1 MSDVILKNKNVQIAI
16 NLHGAELKSLY
27 RPDTDTE
34 YLWCADP
41 AYWNRT
47 SPVLFP
53 FVGGVKNG
61 VYRHEGTEYKMGQHG
76 FARDREFTLVSR
88 TEDTVWFALE
98 DDAQTREI
106 YPFAFRLEIGYQ
118 LLENGVKVL
127 WRVKNPA
134 KETLYFSIGAHPAF
148 NCPRHEG
155 ESQTGYSVHLQTRN
169 GKDVE
174 SFVNTIFGQ
183 GGTVTTEHETV
194 ELERG
199 ILALDEHTFDRDA
212 KVIENGQVQRV
223 ALRDRD
229 GKEYLAVEFD
239 APLVG
244 IWSPPKK
251 CAPFV
256 CIEPWYGR
264 CDSEVFDGELKE
276 REWEQAL
283 EAGEEFKA
291 EYKMIAVG

>member
-1 MSDVILKNKNVQIAI
+1 MSDVILKNENLKIEV

-27 RPDTDTE
+27 NMDTDTE

-61 VYRHEGTEYKMGQHG
+61 VYRHNGEEYRIGQHG
-76 FARDREFTLVSR
+76 FARDREFALVSR
-88 TEDTVWFALE
+88 TEDTVWFSLE
-98 DDAQTREI
+98 DDESSRMI

-118 LLENGVKVL
+118 LLKDGVKVM

-134 KETLYFSIGAHPAF
+134 ETDMYFSIGAHPAF
-148 NCPRHEG
+148 NCPLRKG
-155 ESQTGYSVHLQTRN
+155 EKQTDYSIRLQGGDGN
-169 GKDVE
+169 DVE
-174 SFVNTIFGQ
+174 AFVNTIFGQ
-183 GGTVTTEHETV
+183 GGTVTAEHETV
-194 ELERG
+194 ELNHG
-199 ILALDEHTFDRDA
+199 LLSITEHTFDNDA
-212 KVIENGQVQRV
+212 KVIENAQVQRV
-223 ALRDRD
+223 ALIDES
-229 GKEYLAVEFD
+229 GEEILAVEFD

-251 CAPFV
+251 NAPFV

-264 CDSEVFDGELKE
+264 CDSEVFAGELKD
-276 REWEQAL
+276 REWEQVL
-283 EAGEEFKA
+283 KPGEEFAA
-291 EYKMIAVG
+291 EYKIRV

>member
-1 MSDVILKNKNVQIAI
+1 MSDVILKNENLKIEV

-27 RPDTDTE
+27 NMDTDTE

-61 VYRHEGTEYKMGQHG
+61 VYRHNGEEYRIGQHG
-76 FARDREFTLVSR
+76 FARDREFALVSR
-88 TEDTVWFALE
+88 TEDTVWFSLE
-98 DDAQTREI
+98 DDESSRMI

-118 LLENGVKVL
+118 LLKDGVKVM

-134 KETLYFSIGAHPAF
+134 ETDMYFSIGAHPAF
-148 NCPRHEG
+148 NCPLRKG
-155 ESQTGYSVHLQTRN
+155 EKQTDYSIRLQGGDGN
-169 GKDVE
+169 DVE
-174 SFVNTIFGQ
+174 AFVNTIFGQ
-183 GGTVTTEHETV
+183 GGTVTAEHETV
-194 ELERG
+194 ELNHG
-199 ILALDEHTFDRDA
+199 LLSITEHTFDNDA
-212 KVIENGQVQRV
+212 KVIENAQVQRV
-223 ALRDRD
+223 ALIDES
-229 GKEYLAVEFD
+229 GEEILAVEFD

-251 CAPFV
+251 NALFV

-264 CDSEVFDGELKE
+264 CDSEVFAGELKD
-276 REWEQAL
+276 REWEQVL
-283 EAGEEFKA
+283 KPGEDFAA
-291 EYKMIAVG
+291 EYKIRV

>member
-1 MSDVILKNKNVQIAI
+1 MSDVILKNENLKIEV

-27 RPDTDTE
+27 NMDTDTE

-61 VYRHEGTEYKMGQHG
+61 VYRHNGEEYRIGQHG
-76 FARDREFTLVSR
+76 FARDREFALVSR
-88 TEDTVWFALE
+88 TEDTVWFSLE
-98 DDAQTREI
+98 DDESSRMI

-118 LLENGVKVL
+118 LLKDGVKVM

-134 KETLYFSIGAHPAF
+134 ETDMYFSIGAHPAF
-148 NCPRHEG
+148 NCPLRKG
-155 ESQTGYSVHLQTRN
+155 EKQTDYSIRLQGGDGN
-169 GKDVE
+169 DVE
-174 SFVNTIFGQ
+174 AFVNTIFGQ
-183 GGTVTTEHETV
+183 GGTVTAEHETV
-194 ELERG
+194 ELNHG
-199 ILALDEHTFDRDA
+199 LLSITEHTFDNDA
-212 KVIENGQVQRV
+212 KVIENAQVQRV
-223 ALRDRD
+223 ALIDES
-229 GKEYLAVEFD
+229 GEEILAVEFD

-251 CAPFV
+251 NAPFV

-264 CDSEVFDGELKE
+264 CDSEVFAGELKD
-276 REWEQAL
+276 REWEQVL
-283 EAGEEFKA
+283 KPGEEFVA
-291 EYKMIAVG
+291 EYKIRV

>member
-1 MSDVILKNKNVQIAI
+1 MSDVVLKNENLKIEV

-27 RPDTDTE
+27 NMDTDTE

-61 VYRHEGTEYKMGQHG
+61 VYRHNGEEYRIGQHG
-76 FARDREFTLVSR
+76 FARDREFALVSR
-88 TEDTVWFALE
+88 TEDTVWFSLE
-98 DDAQTREI
+98 DDESSRMI

-118 LLENGVKVL
+118 LLKDGVKVM

-134 KETLYFSIGAHPAF
+134 ETDMYFSIGAHPAF
-148 NCPRHEG
+148 NCPLRKG
-155 ESQTGYSVHLQTRN
+155 EKQTDYSIRLQGGDGN
-169 GKDVE
+169 DVE
-174 SFVNTIFGQ
+174 AFVNTIFGQ
-183 GGTVTTEHETV
+183 GGTVTAEHETV
-194 ELERG
+194 ELNHG
-199 ILALDEHTFDRDA
+199 LLSITEHTFDNDA
-212 KVIENGQVQRV
+212 KVIENAQVQRV
-223 ALRDRD
+223 ALIDES
-229 GKEYLAVEFD
+229 GEETLAVEFD

-251 CAPFV
+251 NAPFV

-264 CDSEVFDGELKE
+264 CDSEVFAGELKD
-276 REWEQAL
+276 REWEQVL
-283 EAGEEFKA
+283 KPGEEFAA
-291 EYKMIAVG
+291 EYKIRV

>member
-1 MSDVILKNKNVQIAI
+1 MSDVVLKNENLKIEV

-27 RPDTDTE
+27 NMDTDTE

-61 VYRHEGTEYKMGQHG
+61 VYRHNGEEYRIGQHG
-76 FARDREFTLVSR
+76 FARDREFALVSR
-88 TEDTVWFALE
+88 TEDTVWFSLE
-98 DDAQTREI
+98 DDESSRMI

-118 LLENGVKVL
+118 LLKDGVKVM

-134 KETLYFSIGAHPAF
+134 ETDMYFSIGAHPAF
-148 NCPRHEG
+148 NCPLRKG
-155 ESQTGYSVHLQTRN
+155 EKQTDYSIRLQGGDGN
-169 GKDVE
+169 DVE
-174 SFVNTIFGQ
+174 AFVNTIFGQ
-183 GGTVTTEHETV
+183 GGTVTAEHETV
-194 ELERG
+194 ELNHG
-199 ILALDEHTFDRDA
+199 LLSITEHTFDNDA
-212 KVIENGQVQRV
+212 KVIENAQVQRV
-223 ALRDRD
+223 ALIDES
-229 GKEYLAVEFD
+229 GEEILAVEFD

-251 CAPFV
+251 NAPFV

-264 CDSEVFDGELKE
+264 CDSEVFAGELKD
-276 REWEQAL
+276 REWEQVL
-283 EAGEEFKA
+283 KPGEEFAA
-291 EYKMIAVG
+291 EYKIRV

>member
-1 MSDVILKNKNVQIAI
+1 MSDVVLKNENLKIEV

-27 RPDTDTE
+27 NMDTDTE

-61 VYRHEGTEYKMGQHG
+61 VYRHNGEEYRIGQHG
-76 FARDREFTLVSR
+76 FARDREFALVSR
-88 TEDTVWFALE
+88 TEDTVWFSLE
-98 DDAQTREI
+98 DDESSRMI

-118 LLENGVKVL
+118 LLKDGVKVM

-134 KETLYFSIGAHPAF
+134 ETDMYFSIGAHPAF
-148 NCPRHEG
+148 NCPLRKG
-155 ESQTGYSVHLQTRN
+155 EKQTDYSIRLQGGDGN
-169 GKDVE
+169 DVE
-174 SFVNTIFGQ
+174 AFVNTIFGQ
-183 GGTVTTEHETV
+183 GGTVTAEHETV
-194 ELERG
+194 ELNHG
-199 ILALDEHTFDRDA
+199 LLSITEHTFDNDA
-212 KVIENGQVQRV
+212 KVIENAQVQRV
-223 ALRDRD
+223 ALVDES
-229 GKEYLAVEFD
+229 GEEVLAVEFE

-251 CAPFV
+251 NAPFV

-264 CDSEVFDGELKE
+264 CDSEVFAGELKD
-276 REWEQAL
+276 REWEQVL
-283 EAGEEFKA
+283 KPGEEFAA
-291 EYKMIAVG
+291 EYKIRV

>member
-1 MSDVILKNKNVQIAI
+1 MSDVILKNENLKIEV

-27 RPDTDTE
+27 NMDTDTE

-61 VYRHEGTEYKMGQHG
+61 VYRHNGVEYRIGQHG
-76 FARDREFTLVSR
+76 FARDREFVLVSR
-88 TEDTVWFALE
+88 TEDTVWFSLE
-98 DDAQTREI
+98 DDESSRMI

-118 LLENGVKVL
+118 LLKDGVKVM

-134 KETLYFSIGAHPAF
+134 ETDMYFSIGAHPAF
-148 NCPRHEG
+148 NCPLRKDEK
-155 ESQTGYSVHLQTRN
+155 QTDYSIRLQDGDDN
-169 GKDVE
+169 DVE
-174 SFVNTIFGQ
+174 AFVNTIFGQ
-183 GGTVTTEHETV
+183 GGTVTAEHETV
-194 ELERG
+194 ELYHG
-199 ILALDEHTFDRDA
+199 LLPITEHTFDKDA
-212 KVIENGQVQRV
+212 KVIENAQVQRV
-223 ALRDRD
+223 ALVDES
-229 GKEYLAVEFD
+229 GEEILAVEFD

-251 CAPFV
+251 NAPFV

-264 CDSEVFDGELKE
+264 CDSEVFAGELKD
-276 REWEQAL
+276 REWEQVL
-283 EAGEEFKA
+283 KPGEEFAA
-291 EYKMIAVG
+291 EYKIRV

>member
-1 MSDVILKNKNVQIAI
+1 MSDVILKNENLKIEV

-27 RPDTDTE
+27 NMDTDTE

-61 VYRHEGTEYKMGQHG
+61 VYRHNGVEYRIGQHG
-76 FARDREFTLVSR
+76 FARDREFALVSR
-88 TEDTVWFALE
+88 TEDTVWFSLE
-98 DDAQTREI
+98 DDESSRMI

-118 LLENGVKVL
+118 LLKDGVKVM

-134 KETLYFSIGAHPAF
+134 ETDMYFSIGAHPAF
-148 NCPRHEG
+148 NCPLRKG
-155 ESQTGYSVHLQTRN
+155 EKQTDYSIRLQGGDGN
-169 GKDVE
+169 DVE
-174 SFVNTIFGQ
+174 AFVNTIFGQ
-183 GGTVTTEHETV
+183 GGTVTAEHETV
-194 ELERG
+194 ELNHG
-199 ILALDEHTFDRDA
+199 LLPITEHTFDNDA
-212 KVIENGQVQRV
+212 KVIENAQVQRV
-223 ALRDRD
+223 ALIDES
-229 GKEYLAVEFD
+229 GEEILAVEFD

-251 CAPFV
+251 NAPFV

-264 CDSEVFDGELKE
+264 CDSEVFAGELKD
-276 REWEQAL
+276 REWEQVL
-283 EAGEEFKA
+283 KPGEEFAA
-291 EYKMIAVG
+291 EYKIRV

>member
-1 MSDVILKNKNVQIAI
+1 MSDVILKNENLKIEV

-27 RPDTDTE
+27 KMNTDTE

-61 VYRHEGTEYKMGQHG
+61 VYRHNGVEYKIGQHG
-76 FARDREFTLVSR
+76 FARDRAFTLVSQ

-98 DDAQTREI
+98 DDEKSREI
-106 YPFAFRLEIGYQ
+106 YPFAFHLEIGYQ
-118 LLENGVKVL
+118 LLKDGVKVM
-127 WRVKNPA
+127 WKVKNPA
-134 KETLYFSIGAHPAF
+134 ETEMYFSIGAHPAF
-148 NCPRHEG
+148 NCPLHEG
-155 ESQTGYSVHLQTRN
+155 ECQTDYSVCLQDREAN
-169 GKDVE
+169 RML

-194 ELERG
+194 ELEYG
-199 ILALDEHTFDRDA
+199 ALPITEHTFDNDA
-212 KVIENGQVQRV
+212 KVIENSQVQRV
-223 ALRDRD
+223 ALRN
-229 GKEYLAVEFD
+229 GKGEEYLAVEFD

-251 CAPFV
+251 NAPFI

-264 CDSEVFDGELKE
+264 CDSEIFDGELKD
-276 REWEQAL
+276 REWEQVL
-283 EAGEEFKA
+283 EAGEEFSA
-291 EYKMIAVG
+291 EYRIVV

>member
-1 MSDVILKNKNVQIAI
+1 MSDVILKNENLKIEV

-27 RPDTDTE
+27 KMDTDTE

-61 VYRHEGTEYKMGQHG
+61 VYRHNGVEYRIGQHG
-76 FARDREFTLVSR
+76 FARDREFALVSR
-88 TEDTVWFALE
+88 TEDTVWFSLE
-98 DDAQTREI
+98 DDESSRMI

-118 LLENGVKVL
+118 LLKDGVKVM

-134 KETLYFSIGAHPAF
+134 ETDMYFSIGAHPAF
-148 NCPRHEG
+148 NCPLRKG
-155 ESQTGYSVHLQTRN
+155 EKQTDYAISRQDGDGN
-169 GKDVE
+169 DVNA
-174 SFVNTIFGQ
+174 FVNTIFGQ

-194 ELERG
+194 ELNHG
-199 ILALDEHTFDRDA
+199 LLPITEHTFDNDA
-212 KVIENGQVQRV
+212 KVIENAQVQRV
-223 ALRDRD
+223 ALIDES
-229 GKEYLAVEFD
+229 GEEILAVEFD

-251 CAPFV
+251 NAPFV

-264 CDSEVFDGELKE
+264 CDSEVFAGELKD
-276 REWEQAL
+276 REWEQVL
-283 EAGEEFKA
+283 KPGEEFAA
-291 EYKMIAVG
+291 EYKIRV

>member
-1 MSDVILKNKNVQIAI
+1 MSDVVLKNENLKIEV

-27 RPDTDTE
+27 NMDTDTE

-61 VYRHEGTEYKMGQHG
+61 VYRHNGEEYRIGQHG
-76 FARDREFTLVSR
+76 FARDREFALVSR
-88 TEDTVWFALE
+88 TEDTVWFSLE
-98 DDAQTREI
+98 DDESSRMI

-118 LLENGVKVL
+118 LLKDGVKVM

-134 KETLYFSIGAHPAF
+134 ETDMCFSIGAHPAF
-148 NCPRHEG
+148 NCPLRKG
-155 ESQTGYSVHLQTRN
+155 EKQTDYSIRLQGGDGN
-169 GKDVE
+169 DVE
-174 SFVNTIFGQ
+174 AFVNTIFGQ
-183 GGTVTTEHETV
+183 GGTVTAEHETV
-194 ELERG
+194 ELNHG
-199 ILALDEHTFDRDA
+199 LLSITEHTFDNDA
-212 KVIENGQVQRV
+212 KVIENAQVQRV
-223 ALRDRD
+223 ALIDES
-229 GKEYLAVEFD
+229 GEETLAVEFD

-251 CAPFV
+251 NAPFV

-264 CDSEVFDGELKE
+264 CDSEVFAGELKD
-276 REWEQAL
+276 REWEQVL
-283 EAGEEFKA
+283 KPGEEFAA
-291 EYKMIAVG
+291 EYKIRV

>member
-1 MSDVILKNKNVQIAI
+1 MSDVILKNENLKIEV

-27 RPDTDTE
+27 NMDTDTE

-61 VYRHEGTEYKMGQHG
+61 VYRHNGEEYRIGQHG
-76 FARDREFTLVSR
+76 FARDREFALVSR
-88 TEDTVWFALE
+88 TEDTVWFSLE
-98 DDAQTREI
+98 DDESSRMI

-118 LLENGVKVL
+118 LLKDGVKVM

-134 KETLYFSIGAHPAF
+134 ETDMYFSIGAHPAF
-148 NCPRHEG
+148 NCPLRKG
-155 ESQTGYSVHLQTRN
+155 EKQTDYSIRLQGGDGN
-169 GKDVE
+169 DVE
-174 SFVNTIFGQ
+174 AFVNTIFGQ
-183 GGTVTTEHETV
+183 GGTVTAEHETV
-194 ELERG
+194 ELNHG
-199 ILALDEHTFDRDA
+199 LLPITEHTFDNDA
-212 KVIENGQVQRV
+212 KVIENAQVQRV
-223 ALRDRD
+223 ALIDES
-229 GKEYLAVEFD
+229 GEEILAVEFD

-251 CAPFV
+251 NAPFV

-264 CDSEVFDGELKE
+264 CDSEVFAGELKD
-276 REWEQAL
+276 REWEQVL
-283 EAGEEFKA
+283 KPGEEFAA
-291 EYKMIAVG
+291 EYKIRV